1 MSTNCGVAKYGRKKN
16 WRVWLSC
23 AWLHSGT
30 KRGPI
35 LFFHRLAMQ
44 MAVSI
49 YKICYHGNVTSLF
62 SSLSTVT
69 ITSFYTV
76 CRYDCNVILL
86 YCVTFVA
93 VYLAIIPVCHV
104 FGIMLAF
111 FALLGVHM
119 GIIDT
124 VANSILIKIHGKKV
138 RVLCMER
145 IHSPGQHLC
154 KFMGTKEMFF
164 IRKESNPHR
173 ICLEHQHGRRF
184 IVLENQYGRRDVM
197 WIRSICRLAKEHKS
211 AERAE
216 SDSIAPVGLHNL
228 TAPLRSLSNDDG
240 DVNENGKKAK
250 GLDWHNNICTCITLF
265 CAFLFCYYTTT
276 TWKCLI
282 SRFEEDVK
290 TQDNDFLTLF
300 LNFDAVF

>member
-1 MSTNCGVAKYGRKKN
+1 M
-16 WRVWLSC
+16 
-23 AWLHSGT
+23 
-30 KRGPI
+30 
-35 LFFHRLAMQ
+35 
-44 MAVSI
+44 
-49 YKICYHGNVTSLF
+49 
-62 SSLSTVT
+62 
-69 ITSFYTV
+69 FY
-76 CRYDCNVILL
+76 
-86 YCVTFVA
+86 
-93 VYLAIIPVCHV
+93 
-104 FGIMLAF
+104 
-111 FALLGVHM
+111 
-119 GIIDT
+119 
-124 VANSILIKIHGKKV
+124 
-138 RVLCMER
+138 
-145 IHSPGQHLC
+145 
-154 KFMGTKEMFF
+154 

-300 LNFDAVF
+300 LNFVTVFQNSNGWKNCQHLTNWTRRNKYYKVCSSATSLFKRHFLNRRCLCCLRVSIIISASSQKSCDLKVRVSVLLYRLIAFGARWARVDLAKEEFSFFFFLQKTNIVFHHISYWTRRKLKNCLVKMHKEFDLTSQTI

>member
-1 MSTNCGVAKYGRKKN
+1 MSTNRGVAKYGRKKN

-35 LFFHRLAMQ
+35 PFFHRSAMQ

-49 YKICYHGNVTSLF
+49 YKICHHGNVTSLF

-138 RVLCMER
+138 RVFYGAYSLTWPASMQIYGNKR
-145 IHSPGQHLC
+145 NVLHLKGVQPPQDLFGIPIWPPFHC
-154 KFMGTKEMFF
+154 FGKP
-164 IRKESNPHR
+164 IWPPWRH
-173 ICLEHQHGRRF
+173 
-184 IVLENQYGRRDVM
+184 
-197 WIRSICRLAKEHKS
+197 
-211 AERAE
+211 
-216 SDSIAPVGLHNL
+216 
-228 TAPLRSLSNDDG
+228 
-240 DVNENGKKAK
+240 VN
-250 GLDWHNNICTCITLF
+250 TL
-265 CAFLFCYYTTT
+265 
-276 TWKCLI
+276 
-282 SRFEEDVK
+282 
-290 TQDNDFLTLF
+290 NM
-300 LNFDAVF
+300 